1 MNIAVRYQSRGGNTK
16 AVAEI
21 IAKKAGV
28 KAESIDVPVDAYVD
42 ILFVGGGVYM
52 GKIDTSLARFLK
64 ELDGEKVGQIVCF
77 STTGMQESA
86 LTQIAQTAE
95 QKGIFVNKNRLLIRM
110 LWRGHAYLGMTGGKL
125 TEKQIEKTIK
135 FTDEV
140 LCL

>member
-1 MNIAVRYQSRGGNTK
+1 MSVCLDDTVIS
-16 AVAEI
+16 I
-21 IAKKAGV
+21 IDEKSNRFSPIKKARRAFAQSKDGV
-28 KAESIDVPVDAYVD
+28 
-42 ILFVGGGVYM
+42 LFPFRNAQ
-52 GKIDTSLARFLK
+52 TSLFRERVFDFAFARFR
-64 ELDGEKVGQIVCF
+64 VF
-77 STTGMQESA
+77 H
-86 LTQIAQTAE
+86 AE